1 VETAVLGVFTAK
13 IFLSALIIGIFL
25 GTVYAIVALGMVA
38 AYRIN
43 RVVNLAQAGTA
54 VFGATIY
61 WWMTN
66 IWGAPVIVSLFGG
79 VLAAGAVG
87 ALLGIANLHTSHWPR
102 GFVMIL
108 TLTATL
114 LLFAVSDN
122 ILPPQTVSPASPFG
136 EDGFNVALTYVSY
149 HQIGTFLTCLGVT
162 LAASWTVRKSRAG
175 MYVRAIYD
183 DAAGAST
190 VGVPTSYFVVGVWA
204 FGGALAG
211 LAGILVSPRTTLD
224 SVLLLFVTVYALAGA
239 ILGGL
244 ESFAIAFAGSM
255 ILGISQGIIG
265 GVFAGSLGPGLE
277 NLSAVALMAA
287 GVFYAGVKRR
297 DLAHIQT

>member
-1 VETAVLGVFTAK
+1 VETMVLGVVTAK
-13 IFLSALIIGIFL
+13 IFVSALIIGVFL
-25 GTVYAIVALGMVA
+25 GTVYAIVGLGMVA
-38 AYRIN
+38 AFRIN

-54 VFGATIY
+54 VFGATVY

-66 IWGAPVIVSLFGG
+66 IWGAPVIVSLFLGI
-79 VLAAGAVG
+79 LAGGAVG
-87 ALLGIANLHTSHWPR
+87 ALLGLANLKMTAWPR
-102 GFVMIL
+102 GFVMIF
-108 TLTATL
+108 TLTVTL
-114 LLFAVSDN
+114 LLFAWSDS
-122 ILPPQTVSPASPFG
+122 ILPPQTVSPDSPFG

-149 HQIGTFLTCLGVT
+149 HQIGTFLTCIAVT
-162 LAASWTVRKSRAG
+162 LGATFIMRKTKAG

-183 DAAGAST
+183 DADGAST
-190 VGVPTSYFVVGVWA
+190 VGVPISYFVVGVWA
-204 FGGALAG
+204 VGGALAG

-244 ESFAIAFAGSM
+244 ESFAIAFVGSM
-255 ILGISQGIIG
+255 ILGVSQGIIG

-277 NLSAVALMAA
+277 NLSAVVLMAG
-287 GVFYAGVKRR
+287 GVFYAGIKRR